1 MKASGIVALTLLS
14 AAAAAPHKQHAQL
27 HQNQNK
33 RDMVW
38 VTEVDEVIE
47 TVYQTTTI
55 YLNPGEAVPTSA
67 PAAASAAA
75 TTTDAV
81 EQPEPTT
88 VESLTTPSVSSTPV
102 ESFSTPTPSSS
113 PSSTYVAPTTLVPVV
128 SSSSSVYVA
137 PSSTAVQ
144 SSAAPAATSSAI
156 QAASVASTS
165 SGGGDKHTAHL
176 TYYSPD
182 VGTSF
187 CGPVYANTEPVVALA
202 AGQMSQDMCNKKIK
216 ISFGGKTVDAFI
228 GDKCPG
234 CPGDFGL
241 DLSPSL
247 FAALTP
253 LTAGIIDGA
262 EWWMA

>member
-14 AAAAAPHKQHAQL
+14 AAAAAPHNHHVQL
-27 HQNQNK
+27 HQNK

-47 TVYQTTTI
+47 TVYQTTTV
-55 YLNPGEAVPTSA
+55 YVNPGEAIPTSA
-67 PAAASAAA
+67 PAAM
-75 TTTDAV
+75 
-81 EQPEPTT
+81 
-88 VESLTTPSVSSTPV
+88 TTPLVSSTP
-102 ESFSTPTPSSS
+102 TPIPTSSS
-113 PSSTYVAPTTLVPVV
+113 SSSTYVAPTSLVPVV
-128 SSSSSVYVA
+128 STSSTSLYV
-137 PSSTAVQ
+137 PSSTAVVQ
-144 SSAAPAATSSAI
+144 SSAAPAASSVAV
-156 QAASVASTS
+156 QAASVASASASTSTS
-165 SGGGDKHTAHL
+165 SDKHTAHL

-216 ISFGGKTVDAFI
+216 ISFGGKTVDGYI

-234 CPGDFGL
+234 CPGTYGL

-253 LTAGIIDGA
+253 LTAGIMDGA
-262 EWWMA
+262 EWWFA